1 MKKILL
7 TFGLCATVLAS
18 NAQNFSSPTWTQTQT
33 VYKQKTDAVNSAPVT
48 ITADGDVI
56 VSSSF
61 NAGTLSV
68 GSLVVRAVAKSSYIQ
83 KLNAAGTSQW
93 AVALLG
99 AAEVKSLTS
108 DTDGNIY
115 AVGVFADK
123 VTLTTKTG
131 TTAAILQGNSGTTKS
146 SLFVLKYS
154 KDGALLA
161 YKSATSAVKAS
172 VLASGTYFD
181 EPSDASYI
189 RSTKAVW
196 ANNKLYFTA
205 QYTGESTL
213 SDVKLEGDYLD
224 YAGIMTID
232 IPRMSVLSVDASNLS
247 GLKKEYTVKTNVTG
261 LEEQTGV
268 KSLNFAVNNG
278 TLYVASVA
286 TGAVVV
292 ETSNK
297 TENFNAGKDG
307 EDLKYGFIYSEVGST
322 TNNKLFDGGKLA
334 TLNSNNSINDLLVD
348 DSNVYVAGTYNTNNV
363 FGQSVT
369 FQGGS
374 DSFVAA
380 FAKGGTTNVQW
391 LVNSGVNEGDATKYA
406 EKVTGLVVADNKL
419 LLTGYTEETSTHT
432 VKDGFVYNVTT
443 SGTKTSVGSNVV
455 LGLASDSKQV
465 VTSGVNELNSVFNGY
480 ALSTTTGIN
489 QLTETNDVVRNGNVF
504 SFEKA
509 QDAVVVDLQ
518 GRVVLRASNTTTLSV
533 DNLVKG
539 VYVLK
544 VGTKA
549 VKFVK

>member
-1 MKKILL
+1 MKKVLL

-33 VYKQKTDAVNSAPVT
+33 VYKQKSDAVNSAPVT

-115 AVGVFADK
+115 AVGVFADQLK
-123 VTLTTKTG
+123 LTTKTG
-131 TTAAILQGNSGTTKS
+131 TVAATLQGNSGTTKS

-161 YKSATSAVKAS
+161 YKSATSS
-172 VLASGTYFD
+172 VDATVSASGKYFD
-181 EPSDASYI
+181 EPSDAAYV

-205 QYTGESTL
+205 QYTGVSNLDGVEL
-213 SDVKLEGDYLD
+213 KGDYLNYFD
-224 YAGIMTID
+224 IMYVD
-232 IPRMSVLSVDASNLS
+232 LPRMSVLSVDASNLS
-247 GLKKEYTVKTNVTG
+247 GLKKEYTVKTNVAG

-268 KSLNFAVNNG
+268 KSLNFGVNNG

-322 TNNKLFDGGKLA
+322 TTNKLFDGGKLA

-380 FAKGGTTNVQW
+380 FAKGTTNVQW

>member
-33 VYKQKTDAVNSAPVT
+33 VYKQKSDAVNSAPVT

-61 NAGTLSV
+61 NSGTLSV
-68 GSLVVRAVAKSSYIQ
+68 GGLVVRAVAKSSYIQ

-115 AVGVFADK
+115 AVGVFADQLK
-123 VTLTTKTG
+123 LTTKTG
-131 TTAAILQGNSGTTKS
+131 TTAATLQGNSGTTKS

-161 YKSATSAVKAS
+161 YKSATSS
-172 VLASGTYFD
+172 VDATVSASGKYFD
-181 EPSDASYI
+181 EPSDAAYV

-205 QYTGESTL
+205 QYTGVSNLDGVEL
-213 SDVKLEGDYLD
+213 KGDYLNYFD
-224 YAGIMTID
+224 FMYVD
-232 IPRMSVLSVDASNLS
+232 LPRMSVLSVDASNLS

-363 FGQSVT
+363 FGKSVT

-380 FAKGGTTNVQW
+380 FAKGTTNVQW

-455 LGLASDSKQV
+455 LGLASNSKQV

>member
-1 MKKILL
+1 MKKVLL

-33 VYKQKTDAVNSAPVT
+33 VYKQKSDAVNSAPVT

-61 NAGTLSV
+61 NSGTLSV

-131 TTAAILQGNSGTTKS
+131 TTAATLQGNSGTTKS

-161 YKSATSAVKAS
+161 YKSATSS
-172 VLASGTYFD
+172 VDATVSASGKYFD
-181 EPSDASYI
+181 EPSDAAYV

-205 QYTGESTL
+205 QYTGVSNLDGVEL
-213 SDVKLEGDYLD
+213 KGDYLNYFD
-224 YAGIMTID
+224 LMYVD
-232 IPRMSVLSVDASNLS
+232 LPRMSVLSVDASNLS
-247 GLKKEYTVKTNVTG
+247 GLKKEYTVKTNVAG

-292 ETSNK
+292 ETSDK

-322 TNNKLFDGGKLA
+322 TTNKLFDGGKLA

-380 FAKGGTTNVQW
+380 FAKGTTNVQW
-391 LVNSGVNEGDATKYA
+391 LVNSGVNESDATKYA

>member
-33 VYKQKTDAVNSAPVT
+33 VYKQKSDAVNSAPVT

-115 AVGVFADK
+115 AVGVFADQLK
-123 VTLTTKTG
+123 LTTKTG
-131 TTAAILQGNSGTTKS
+131 TVAATLQGNSGTTKS

-172 VLASGTYFD
+172 VSASGKYFD
-181 EPSDASYI
+181 EPSDAAYV

-205 QYTGESTL
+205 QYTGVSNLDGVEL
-213 SDVKLEGDYLD
+213 KGDYLNYFD
-224 YAGIMTID
+224 FMYVD
-232 IPRMSVLSVDASNLS
+232 LPRMSVLSVDASNLS

-292 ETSNK
+292 ETSDK

-380 FAKGGTTNVQW
+380 FAKGTTNVQW

>member
-1 MKKILL
+1 MKKTLL

-33 VYKQKTDAVNSAPVT
+33 VYKQKSDAVNSAPVT

-131 TTAAILQGNSGTTKS
+131 TTAATLQGNSGTTKS

-161 YKSATSAVKAS
+161 YKSATSS
-172 VLASGTYFD
+172 VDATVSASGKYFD
-181 EPSDASYI
+181 EPSDAAYV

-205 QYTGESTL
+205 QYTGVSNLDGVEL
-213 SDVKLEGDYLD
+213 KGDYLNYFD
-224 YAGIMTID
+224 LMYVD
-232 IPRMSVLSVDASNLS
+232 LPRMSVLSVDASNLS
-247 GLKKEYTVKTNVTG
+247 GLKKEYTVKTNVAG

-292 ETSNK
+292 QTSNK

-363 FGQSVT
+363 FGKSVT

-380 FAKGGTTNVQW
+380 FAKGTTNVQW

-455 LGLASDSKQV
+455 LGLASNSKQV

>member
-33 VYKQKTDAVNSAPVT
+33 VYKQKSDAVNSAPVT

-108 DTDGNIY
+108 DTDGNVY
-115 AVGVFADK
+115 AVGVFADQLK
-123 VTLTTKTG
+123 LTTKTG
-131 TTAAILQGNSGTTKS
+131 TVAATLQGNSGTTKS

-154 KDGALLA
+154 KDGVLLA

-247 GLKKEYTVKTNVTG
+247 GLKKEYTVKTNVAG

-278 TLYVASVA
+278 ILYVASVA

-322 TNNKLFDGGKLA
+322 TTNKLFDGGKLA

-380 FAKGGTTNVQW
+380 FAKGTTNVQW
-391 LVNSGVNEGDATKYA
+391 VVNSGVNEGDATKYA
-406 EKVTGLVVADNKL
+406 EKVTGLVVANNKL

-443 SGTKTSVGSNVV
+443 SGIKTSVGSNVV

-518 GRVVLRASNTTTLSV
+518 GRVVLRASNTTNLSV

>member
-33 VYKQKTDAVNSAPVT
+33 VYKQKSDAVNSAPVT

-68 GSLVVRAVAKSSYIQ
+68 GGLVVRAVAKSSYIQ

-115 AVGVFADK
+115 AVGVFADQLK
-123 VTLTTKTG
+123 LTTKTG
-131 TTAAILQGNSGTTKS
+131 TTAATLQGNSGTTKS

-161 YKSATSAVKAS
+161 YKSATSS
-172 VLASGTYFD
+172 VDATVSASGKYFD
-181 EPSDASYI
+181 EPSDAAYI

-205 QYTGESTL
+205 QYTGVSNLDGVEL
-213 SDVKLEGDYLD
+213 KGDYLNYFD
-224 YAGIMTID
+224 LMYVD
-232 IPRMSVLSVDASNLS
+232 LPRMSVLSVDASNLS
-247 GLKKEYTVKTNVTG
+247 GLKKEYTVKTNVAG

-292 ETSNK
+292 ETSDK

-380 FAKGGTTNVQW
+380 FAKGTTNVQW

>member
-33 VYKQKTDAVNSAPVT
+33 VYKQKSDAVNSAPVT

-61 NAGTLSV
+61 NSGTLSV

-115 AVGVFADK
+115 AVGVFADQLK
-123 VTLTTKTG
+123 LTTKTG
-131 TTAAILQGNSGTTKS
+131 TVAATLQGNSGTTKS

-161 YKSATSAVKAS
+161 YKSATSS
-172 VLASGTYFD
+172 VDATVSASGKYFD
-181 EPSDASYI
+181 EPSDAAYV

-205 QYTGESTL
+205 QYTGVSNLDGVEL
-213 SDVKLEGDYLD
+213 KGDYLNYFD
-224 YAGIMTID
+224 IMYVEL
-232 IPRMSVLSVDASNLS
+232 PRMSVLSVDASNLS
-247 GLKKEYTVKTNVTG
+247 GLKKEYTVKTNVAG

-292 ETSNK
+292 ETSDK

-380 FAKGGTTNVQW
+380 FAKGTTNVQW
-391 LVNSGVNEGDATKYA
+391 VVNSGVNEGDATKYA
-406 EKVTGLVVADNKL
+406 EKVTGLVVANNKL

-480 ALSTTTGIN
+480 ALSNTTGIN

-518 GRVVLRASNTTTLSV
+518 GRVVLRASNTTNLSV

>member
-1 MKKILL
+1 MKKVLL

-108 DTDGNIY
+108 DTDGNVY
-115 AVGVFADK
+115 AVGVFADQLK
-123 VTLTTKTG
+123 LTTKTG
-131 TTAAILQGNSGTTKS
+131 TVAATLQGNSGTTKS

-161 YKSATSAVKAS
+161 YKSATSS
-172 VLASGTYFD
+172 VDATVSASGKYFD
-181 EPSDASYI
+181 EPSDAAYV

-205 QYTGESTL
+205 QYTGVSNLDGVEL
-213 SDVKLEGDYLD
+213 KGDYLNYFD
-224 YAGIMTID
+224 LMYVD
-232 IPRMSVLSVDASNLS
+232 LPRMSVLSVDASNLS
-247 GLKKEYTVKTNVTG
+247 GLKKEYTVKTNVAG

-380 FAKGGTTNVQW
+380 FAKGTTNVQW

-518 GRVVLRASNTTTLSV
+518 GRVVLRASNTTNLSV

>member
-1 MKKILL
+1 MKKVLL

-33 VYKQKTDAVNSAPVT
+33 VYKQKSDAVNSAPVT

-115 AVGVFADK
+115 AVGVFADQLK
-123 VTLTTKTG
+123 LTTKTG
-131 TTAAILQGNSGTTKS
+131 TVAATLQGNSGTTKS
-146 SLFVLKYS
+146 SLFILKYS

-161 YKSATSAVKAS
+161 YKSATSS
-172 VLASGTYFD
+172 VDATVSASGKYFD
-181 EPSDASYI
+181 EPSDAAYV

-205 QYTGESTL
+205 QYTGVSNLDGVEL
-213 SDVKLEGDYLD
+213 KGDYLD
-224 YAGIMTID
+224 YEGFMYVD

-247 GLKKEYTVKTNVTG
+247 GLKKEYTVQTNVTG
-261 LEEQTGV
+261 LGEQTGV
-268 KSLNFAVNNG
+268 SSLNFAVNNG

-292 ETSNK
+292 ETSDK

-363 FGQSVT
+363 FGQAVA

-380 FAKGGTTNVQW
+380 FAKGTTNVQW

-419 LLTGYTEETSTHT
+419 LLTGYTEETTEHT
-432 VKDGFVYNVTT
+432 IKTGFVYNVTT

-518 GRVVLRASNTTTLSV
+518 GRVVLRASNTTNLSV

>member
-1 MKKILL
+1 MKKVLL

-33 VYKQKTDAVNSAPVT
+33 VYKQKSDAVNSAPVT
-48 ITADGDVI
+48 ITANGDVI

-68 GSLVVRAVAKSSYIQ
+68 GGLVVRAVAKSSYIQ

-115 AVGVFADK
+115 AVGVFADQLK
-123 VTLTTKTG
+123 LTTKTG
-131 TTAAILQGNSGTTKS
+131 AVAATLQGNSGTTKS

-161 YKSATSAVKAS
+161 YKSATSS
-172 VLASGTYFD
+172 VDATVSASGKYFD
-181 EPSDASYI
+181 EPSDAAYI

-196 ANNKLYFTA
+196 ANDKLYFTA
-205 QYTGESTL
+205 QYTGVSNLDGVEL
-213 SDVKLEGDYLD
+213 KGDYLNYFD
-224 YAGIMTID
+224 FMYVD
-232 IPRMSVLSVDASNLS
+232 LPRMSVLSVDASNLS

-292 ETSNK
+292 ETSDK

-380 FAKGGTTNVQW
+380 FAKGTTNVQW

-480 ALSTTTGIN
+480 ALSATTGIN

>member
-1 MKKILL
+1 MKKVLL

-33 VYKQKTDAVNSAPVT
+33 VYKQKNDAVNSAPVT

-68 GSLVVRAVAKSSYIQ
+68 GGLVVRAVAKSSYIQ

-115 AVGVFADK
+115 AVGVFADQLK
-123 VTLTTKTG
+123 LTTKTG
-131 TTAAILQGNSGTTKS
+131 TVAATLQGNSGTTKS
-146 SLFVLKYS
+146 SLFILKYS

-161 YKSATSAVKAS
+161 YKSATSS
-172 VLASGTYFD
+172 VDATVSASGKYFY
-181 EPSDASYI
+181 EASEAAYV

-205 QYTGESTL
+205 QYTGVSNLDGVEL
-213 SDVKLEGDYLD
+213 KGDYLD
-224 YAGIMTID
+224 YEGFMYVD

-247 GLKKEYTVKTNVTG
+247 GLKKEYTVQTNVTG
-261 LEEQTGV
+261 LGEQTGV
-268 KSLNFAVNNG
+268 SSLNFAVNNG

-292 ETSNK
+292 ETSDK

-380 FAKGGTTNVQW
+380 FAKGTTNVQW
-391 LVNSGVNEGDATKYA
+391 VVNSGVNEGDATKYA

-419 LLTGYTEETSTHT
+419 LLTGYTEETTEHT
-432 VKDGFVYNVTT
+432 IKTGFVYNVTT
-443 SGTKTSVGSNVV
+443 NGTKTSVGSNVV

-518 GRVVLRASNTTTLSV
+518 GRVVLRASNTKTLSV

>member
-1 MKKILL
+1 MKKVLL

-48 ITADGDVI
+48 ITADGDVV

-68 GSLVVRAVAKSSYIQ
+68 GGLVVRAVAKSSYIQ

-108 DTDGNIY
+108 DTDGNVY

-131 TTAAILQGNSGTTKS
+131 TTAATLQGNSGTTKS

-161 YKSATSAVKAS
+161 YKSATSS
-172 VLASGTYFD
+172 VDATVSASGKYFD
-181 EPSDASYI
+181 EPSDAAYV

-205 QYTGESTL
+205 QYTGVSNLDGVEL
-213 SDVKLEGDYLD
+213 KGDYLNYFD
-224 YAGIMTID
+224 FMYVD
-232 IPRMSVLSVDASNLS
+232 LPRMSVLSVDASNLS

-292 ETSNK
+292 ETSDK

-363 FGQSVT
+363 FGQAVA

-380 FAKGGTTNVQW
+380 FAKGTTNVQW
-391 LVNSGVNEGDATKYA
+391 LVNSSVNEGDATKYA

>member
-1 MKKILL
+1 MKKVLL

-33 VYKQKTDAVNSAPVT
+33 VYKQKSDAVNSAPVT

-68 GSLVVRAVAKSSYIQ
+68 GGLVVRAVAKSSYIQ

-115 AVGVFADK
+115 AVGVFADQLK
-123 VTLTTKTG
+123 LTTKTG
-131 TTAAILQGNSGTTKS
+131 TVAATLQGNSGTTKS
-146 SLFVLKYS
+146 SLFILKYS

-161 YKSATSAVKAS
+161 YKSATSS
-172 VLASGTYFD
+172 VDATVSASGKYFY
-181 EPSDASYI
+181 EASEAAYV

-247 GLKKEYTVKTNVTG
+247 GLKKEYTVQTNVTG
-261 LEEQTGV
+261 LGEQTGV
-268 KSLNFAVNNG
+268 SSLNFAVNNG

-292 ETSNK
+292 ETSDK

-322 TNNKLFDGGKLA
+322 TTNKLFNGGKLA

-380 FAKGGTTNVQW
+380 FAKGTTNVQW
-391 LVNSGVNEGDATKYA
+391 VVNSGVNEGDATKYA

-419 LLTGYTEETSTHT
+419 LLTGYTEETTEHT
-432 VKDGFVYNVTT
+432 IKTGFVYNVTT

-518 GRVVLRASNTTTLSV
+518 GRVVLRASNTTNLSV

>member
-1 MKKILL
+1 MKKVLL

-33 VYKQKTDAVNSAPVT
+33 VYKQKSDAVNSAPVT

-115 AVGVFADK
+115 AVGVFADQLK
-123 VTLTTKTG
+123 LTTKTG
-131 TTAAILQGNSGTTKS
+131 TVAATLQGNSGTTKS

-161 YKSATSAVKAS
+161 YKSATSS
-172 VLASGTYFD
+172 VDATVSASGKYFD
-181 EPSDASYI
+181 EPSDAAYV

-205 QYTGESTL
+205 QYTGVSNLDGVEL
-213 SDVKLEGDYLD
+213 KGDYLNYFD
-224 YAGIMTID
+224 IMYVD
-232 IPRMSVLSVDASNLS
+232 LPRMSVLSVDASNLS
-247 GLKKEYTVKTNVTG
+247 GLKKEYTVKTNVAG

-292 ETSNK
+292 ETSDK

-363 FGQSVT
+363 FGQSVA

-380 FAKGGTTNVQW
+380 FAKGTTNVQW

-480 ALSTTTGIN
+480 ALSNTTGIN

>member
-1 MKKILL
+1 MKKVLL

-33 VYKQKTDAVNSAPVT
+33 VYKQKNDAVNSAPVT

-68 GSLVVRAVAKSSYIQ
+68 GGLVVRAVAKSSYIQ

-115 AVGVFADK
+115 AVGVFADQLK
-123 VTLTTKTG
+123 LTTKTG
-131 TTAAILQGNSGTTKS
+131 TVAATLQGNSGTTKS
-146 SLFVLKYS
+146 SLFILKYS

-161 YKSATSAVKAS
+161 YKSATSS
-172 VLASGTYFD
+172 VDATVSASGKYFY
-181 EPSDASYI
+181 EASEAAYV

-205 QYTGESTL
+205 QYTGVSNLDGVEL
-213 SDVKLEGDYLD
+213 KGDYLNYFD
-224 YAGIMTID
+224 IMYVD
-232 IPRMSVLSVDASNLS
+232 LPRMSVLSVDASNLS
-247 GLKKEYTVKTNVTG
+247 GLKKEYTVKTNVAG

-292 ETSNK
+292 ETSDK

-307 EDLKYGFIYSEVGST
+307 EDLKYGFIYSEVGGA
-322 TNNKLFDGGKLA
+322 TNNKLFNGGKLA

-363 FGQSVT
+363 FGKAVT

-380 FAKGGTTNVQW
+380 FAKGTTNVQW
-391 LVNSGVNEGDATKYA
+391 VVNSGVNEGDATKYA
-406 EKVTGLVVADNKL
+406 EKVTGLVVANNKL
-419 LLTGYTEETSTHT
+419 LLTGYTEETTEHT
-432 VKDGFVYNVTT
+432 IKTGFVYNVTT
-443 SGTKTSVGSNVV
+443 NGTKTSVGSNVV

-480 ALSTTTGIN
+480 ALSTATGIN

-518 GRVVLRASNTTTLSV
+518 GRVVLRVSNTTTLSV

>member
-33 VYKQKTDAVNSAPVT
+33 VYKQKSDAVNSAPVT

-115 AVGVFADK
+115 AVGVFADQLK
-123 VTLTTKTG
+123 LTTKTG
-131 TTAAILQGNSGTTKS
+131 GVAATLQGNSGTTKS

-189 RSTKAVW
+189 RSTKVVW
-196 ANNKLYFTA
+196 SNNKLYFTA

-292 ETSNK
+292 ETSDK

-307 EDLKYGFIYSEVGST
+307 DSFNYGFIYSEVGST
-322 TNNKLFDGGKLA
+322 TNNKLFNGGKLA

-363 FGQSVT
+363 FGQSVA

-380 FAKGGTTNVQW
+380 FAKGTTNVQW

>member
-1 MKKILL
+1 MKKVLL

-33 VYKQKTDAVNSAPVT
+33 VYKQKSDAVNSAPVT
-48 ITADGDVI
+48 ITANGDVI

-68 GSLVVRAVAKSSYIQ
+68 GGLVVRAVAKSSYIQ

-115 AVGVFADK
+115 AVGVFADQLK
-123 VTLTTKTG
+123 LTTKTG
-131 TTAAILQGNSGTTKS
+131 TTAATLQGNSGTTKS

-154 KDGALLA
+154 KDGVLLA
-161 YKSATSAVKAS
+161 YKSATSAVDATVSAS
-172 VLASGTYFD
+172 EKYFD
-181 EPSDASYI
+181 EPSDAAYI

-205 QYTGESTL
+205 QYTGVSNLDGVEL
-213 SDVKLEGDYLD
+213 KGDYLNYFD
-224 YAGIMTID
+224 LMYVD
-232 IPRMSVLSVDASNLS
+232 LPRMSVLSVDASNLS
-247 GLKKEYTVKTNVTG
+247 GLKKEYTVKTNVAG

-292 ETSNK
+292 ETSDK

-322 TNNKLFDGGKLA
+322 TNNKLFNGGKLA

-380 FAKGGTTNVQW
+380 FAKGTTNVQW

-443 SGTKTSVGSNVV
+443 NGTKTSVGSNVV

-480 ALSTTTGIN
+480 ALSATTGIN

>member
-1 MKKILL
+1 MKKVLL

-68 GSLVVRAVAKSSYIQ
+68 GGLVVRAVAKSSYIQ
-83 KLNAAGTSQW
+83 KLNAVGTSQW

-115 AVGVFADK
+115 AVGVFADQLK
-123 VTLTTKTG
+123 LTTKTG
-131 TTAAILQGNSGTTKS
+131 TVAATLQGNSGTTKS

-161 YKSATSAVKAS
+161 YKSATSS
-172 VLASGTYFD
+172 VDATVSASGKYFD
-181 EPSDASYI
+181 EPSDAAYV

-205 QYTGESTL
+205 QYTGVSNLDGVEL
-213 SDVKLEGDYLD
+213 KGDYLNYFD
-224 YAGIMTID
+224 IMYVD
-232 IPRMSVLSVDASNLS
+232 LPRMSVLSVDASNLS

-363 FGQSVT
+363 FGQAVT

-380 FAKGGTTNVQW
+380 FAKGTTNVQW

>member
-1 MKKILL
+1 MKKVLL

-33 VYKQKTDAVNSAPVT
+33 VYKQKSDAVNSAPVT

-61 NAGTLSV
+61 NSGTLSV
-68 GSLVVRAVAKSSYIQ
+68 GGLVVRAVAKSSYIQ

-108 DTDGNIY
+108 DTDGNVY

-131 TTAAILQGNSGTTKS
+131 TTAATLQGNSGTTKS

-161 YKSATSAVKAS
+161 YKSATSS
-172 VLASGTYFD
+172 VDATVSASGKYFD
-181 EPSDASYI
+181 EPSDAAYV

-205 QYTGESTL
+205 QYTGVSNLDGVEL
-213 SDVKLEGDYLD
+213 KGDYLNYFD
-224 YAGIMTID
+224 FMYVD
-232 IPRMSVLSVDASNLS
+232 LPRMSVLSVDASNLS

-380 FAKGGTTNVQW
+380 FAKGTTNVQW
-391 LVNSGVNEGDATKYA
+391 VVNSGVNEGDATKYA

-443 SGTKTSVGSNVV
+443 SGTKTSAGSNVV

-518 GRVVLRASNTTTLSV
+518 GRVVLRASNTTNLSV

>member
-1 MKKILL
+1 MKKVLL

-33 VYKQKTDAVNSAPVT
+33 VYKQKSDAVNSAPVT

-68 GSLVVRAVAKSSYIQ
+68 GGLVVRAVAKSSYIQ

-115 AVGVFADK
+115 AVGVFADQLK
-123 VTLTTKTG
+123 LTTKTG
-131 TTAAILQGNSGTTKS
+131 TVAATLQGNSGTTKS
-146 SLFVLKYS
+146 SLFILKYS

-161 YKSATSAVKAS
+161 YKSATSS
-172 VLASGTYFD
+172 VDATVSASGKYFY
-181 EPSDASYI
+181 EASEAAYV

-205 QYTGESTL
+205 QYTGVSNLDGVEL
-213 SDVKLEGDYLD
+213 KGDYLD
-224 YAGIMTID
+224 YEGFMYVD

-247 GLKKEYTVKTNVTG
+247 GLKKEYTVQTNVTG
-261 LEEQTGV
+261 LGEQTGV
-268 KSLNFAVNNG
+268 SSLNFAVNNG

-286 TGAVVV
+286 TGALVV
-292 ETSNK
+292 ETSDK

-380 FAKGGTTNVQW
+380 FAKGTTNVQW
-391 LVNSGVNEGDATKYA
+391 VVNSGVNEGDATKYA

-419 LLTGYTEETSTHT
+419 LLTGYTEETTEHT
-432 VKDGFVYNVTT
+432 IKTGFVYNVTT

-518 GRVVLRASNTTTLSV
+518 GRVVLRASNTTNLSV

>member
-1 MKKILL
+1 MKKVLL

-33 VYKQKTDAVNSAPVT
+33 VYKQKSDAVNSAPVT

-131 TTAAILQGNSGTTKS
+131 TTAATLQGNSGTTKS

-161 YKSATSAVKAS
+161 YKSATSS
-172 VLASGTYFD
+172 VDATVSASGKYFD
-181 EPSDASYI
+181 EPSDAAYV

-205 QYTGESTL
+205 QYTGVSNLDGVEL
-213 SDVKLEGDYLD
+213 KGDYLNYFD
-224 YAGIMTID
+224 LMYVD
-232 IPRMSVLSVDASNLS
+232 LPRMSVLSVDASNLS

-380 FAKGGTTNVQW
+380 FAKGTTNVQW

>member
-33 VYKQKTDAVNSAPVT
+33 VYKQKSDAVNSAPVT

-115 AVGVFADK
+115 AVGVFADQLK
-123 VTLTTKTG
+123 LTTKTG
-131 TTAAILQGNSGTTKS
+131 TVAATLQGNSGTTKS
-146 SLFVLKYS
+146 SLFILKYS

-161 YKSATSAVKAS
+161 YKSATSS
-172 VLASGTYFD
+172 VDATVSASGKYFY
-181 EPSDASYI
+181 EASEAAYV

-205 QYTGESTL
+205 QYTGVSNLDGVEL
-213 SDVKLEGDYLD
+213 KGDYLD
-224 YAGIMTID
+224 YEGFMYVD

-247 GLKKEYTVKTNVTG
+247 GLKKEYTVQTNVTG
-261 LEEQTGV
+261 LGEQTGV
-268 KSLNFAVNNG
+268 SSLNFAVNNG

-292 ETSNK
+292 ETSDK

-380 FAKGGTTNVQW
+380 FAKGTTNVQW
-391 LVNSGVNEGDATKYA
+391 VVNSGVNEGDATKYA

-419 LLTGYTEETSTHT
+419 LLTGYTEETTEHT
-432 VKDGFVYNVTT
+432 IKTGFVYNVTT
-443 SGTKTSVGSNVV
+443 NGTKTSVGSNVV

-518 GRVVLRASNTTTLSV
+518 GRVVLRVSNTTTLSV

>member
-1 MKKILL
+1 MKKVLL

-33 VYKQKTDAVNSAPVT
+33 VYKQKSDAVNSAPVT
-48 ITADGDVI
+48 ITANGDVI

-115 AVGVFADK
+115 AVGVFADQLK
-123 VTLTTKTG
+123 LTTKTG
-131 TTAAILQGNSGTTKS
+131 AVAATLQGNSGTTKS

-161 YKSATSAVKAS
+161 YKSATSAVDATVSAS
-172 VLASGTYFD
+172 EKYFD
-181 EPSDASYI
+181 EPSDAAYI

-232 IPRMSVLSVDASNLS
+232 LPRMSVLSVDASNLS
-247 GLKKEYTVKTNVTG
+247 GLKKEYTVKTNVAG

-268 KSLNFAVNNG
+268 KSLNFAVKNG

-292 ETSNK
+292 ETSDK

-322 TNNKLFDGGKLA
+322 TTNKLFDGGKLA

-380 FAKGGTTNVQW
+380 FAKGTTNVQW
-391 LVNSGVNEGDATKYA
+391 LVNSSVNEGDATKYA

-480 ALSTTTGIN
+480 ALSATTGIN

>member
-115 AVGVFADK
+115 AVGIFADK

-131 TTAAILQGNSGTTKS
+131 TTAATLQGNSGTTKS

-161 YKSATSAVKAS
+161 YKSATSS
-172 VLASGTYFD
+172 VDATVSASGKYFD
-181 EPSDASYI
+181 EPSDAAYV
-189 RSTKAVW
+189 RSTEAVW

-205 QYTGESTL
+205 QYTGVSNLDGVEL
-213 SDVKLEGDYLD
+213 KGDYLNYFNFMYVD
-224 YAGIMTID
+224 L
-232 IPRMSVLSVDASNLS
+232 PRMSVLSVDASNLS

-292 ETSNK
+292 ETSDK
-297 TENFNAGKDG
+297 TENFNVGKDG

-363 FGQSVT
+363 FGQAVA

-380 FAKGGTTNVQW
+380 FAKGTTNVQW

>member
-1 MKKILL
+1 MKKVLL

-18 NAQNFSSPTWTQTQT
+18 NAQKFSSPTWTQTQT
-33 VYKQKTDAVNSAPVT
+33 VYKQKSDAVNSAPVT

-61 NAGTLSV
+61 NTGTLSV
-68 GSLVVRAVAKSSYIQ
+68 GGLVVRAVAKSSYIQ

-115 AVGVFADK
+115 AVGSFTDK
-123 VTLTTKTG
+123 VALTTKTG
-131 TTAAILQGNSGTTKS
+131 TTAATIQGSTGTAKS
-146 SLFVLKYS
+146 ALFILKYS
-154 KDGALLA
+154 KDGVLLA
-161 YKSATSAVKAS
+161 HKEVVSAVDAAVGAS
-172 VLASGTYFD
+172 EKYFY
-181 EPSDASYI
+181 DASEAAYV

-292 ETSNK
+292 ETSDK

-380 FAKGGTTNVQW
+380 FAKGTTNVQW

>member
-33 VYKQKTDAVNSAPVT
+33 VYKQKIDAVNSAPVT

-83 KLNAAGTSQW
+83 KLNATGTSQW
-93 AVALLG
+93 TVALLG

-131 TTAAILQGNSGTTKS
+131 TTAATLQGNSGTTKS

-161 YKSATSAVKAS
+161 YKSATSS
-172 VLASGTYFD
+172 VDATVSTSGKYFD
-181 EPSDASYI
+181 EPSDAAYV

-205 QYTGESTL
+205 QYTGVSNLDGVEL
-213 SDVKLEGDYLD
+213 KGDYLNYFD
-224 YAGIMTID
+224 LMYVD
-232 IPRMSVLSVDASNLS
+232 LPRMSVLSVDASNLS
-247 GLKKEYTVKTNVTG
+247 GLKKEYTVKTNVAG

-292 ETSNK
+292 ETSDK

-380 FAKGGTTNVQW
+380 FAKGTTNVQW

>member
-68 GSLVVRAVAKSSYIQ
+68 GGLVVRAVAKSSYIQ

-115 AVGVFADK
+115 AVGVFADQLK
-123 VTLTTKTG
+123 LTTKTG
-131 TTAAILQGNSGTTKS
+131 TVAATLQGNSGTTKS
-146 SLFVLKYS
+146 SLFILKYS

-161 YKSATSAVKAS
+161 YKSATSS
-172 VLASGTYFD
+172 VDATVSASGKYFY
-181 EPSDASYI
+181 EASEAAYV

-205 QYTGESTL
+205 QYTGVSNLDGVEL
-213 SDVKLEGDYLD
+213 KGDYLD
-224 YAGIMTID
+224 YEGFMYVD

-247 GLKKEYTVKTNVTG
+247 GLKKEYTVQTNVTG
-261 LEEQTGV
+261 LGEQTGV
-268 KSLNFAVNNG
+268 SSLNFAVNNG

-292 ETSNK
+292 ETSDK

-322 TNNKLFDGGKLA
+322 TTNKLFNGGKLA

-380 FAKGGTTNVQW
+380 FAKGTTNVQW
-391 LVNSGVNEGDATKYA
+391 VVNSGVNEGDATKYA

-419 LLTGYTEETSTHT
+419 LLTGYTEETTEHT
-432 VKDGFVYNVTT
+432 IKTGFVYNVTT

-518 GRVVLRASNTTTLSV
+518 GRVVLRASNTTNLSV

>member
-1 MKKILL
+1 MKKVLL

-33 VYKQKTDAVNSAPVT
+33 VYKQKSDAVNSAPVT

-61 NAGTLSV
+61 NSGTLSV

-115 AVGVFADK
+115 AVGVFADQLK
-123 VTLTTKTG
+123 LTTKTG
-131 TTAAILQGNSGTTKS
+131 TVAATLQGNSGTTKS
-146 SLFVLKYS
+146 SLFILKYS

-161 YKSATSAVKAS
+161 YKSATSS
-172 VLASGTYFD
+172 VDATVSASGKYFY
-181 EPSDASYI
+181 EASEAAYV

-205 QYTGESTL
+205 QYTGVSNLDGVEL
-213 SDVKLEGDYLD
+213 KGDYLD
-224 YAGIMTID
+224 YEGFMYVD

-247 GLKKEYTVKTNVTG
+247 GLKKEYTVQTNVTG
-261 LEEQTGV
+261 LGEQTGV
-268 KSLNFAVNNG
+268 SSLNFAVNNG

-292 ETSNK
+292 ETSDK

-380 FAKGGTTNVQW
+380 FAKGTTNVQW
-391 LVNSGVNEGDATKYA
+391 VVNSGVNEGDATKYA

-419 LLTGYTEETSTHT
+419 LLTGYTEETTEHT
-432 VKDGFVYNVTT
+432 IKTGFVYNVTT
-443 SGTKTSVGSNVV
+443 NGTKTSVGSNVV

>member
-108 DTDGNIY
+108 DTDGNVY
-115 AVGVFADK
+115 AVGVFADQLK
-123 VTLTTKTG
+123 LTTKTG
-131 TTAAILQGNSGTTKS
+131 TVAATLQGNSGTTKS

-161 YKSATSAVKAS
+161 YKSATSS
-172 VLASGTYFD
+172 VDATVSASGKYFD
-181 EPSDASYI
+181 EPSDAAYV

-205 QYTGESTL
+205 QYTGVSNLDGMEL
-213 SDVKLEGDYLD
+213 KGDYLNYFD
-224 YAGIMTID
+224 IMYVD
-232 IPRMSVLSVDASNLS
+232 LPRMSVLSVDASNLS

-363 FGQSVT
+363 FGQAVA

-380 FAKGGTTNVQW
+380 FAKGTTNVQW

>member
-33 VYKQKTDAVNSAPVT
+33 VYKQKSDAVNSAPVT

-68 GSLVVRAVAKSSYIQ
+68 GGLVVRAVAKSSYIQ
-83 KLNAAGTSQW
+83 KLNAAGASQW

-115 AVGVFADK
+115 AVGVFADQLK
-123 VTLTTKTG
+123 LTNKTG
-131 TTAAILQGNSGTTKS
+131 GVAATLQGNSGTTKS

-161 YKSATSAVKAS
+161 YKSATSS
-172 VLASGTYFD
+172 VDATVSASGKYFD
-181 EPSDASYI
+181 EPSDAAYV

-205 QYTGESTL
+205 QYTGVSNLDGVEL
-213 SDVKLEGDYLD
+213 KGDYLNYFD
-224 YAGIMTID
+224 IMYVD
-232 IPRMSVLSVDASNLS
+232 LPRMSVLSVDASNLS
-247 GLKKEYTVKTNVTG
+247 GLKKEYTVKINVAG

-322 TNNKLFDGGKLA
+322 TTNKLFDGGKLA

-380 FAKGGTTNVQW
+380 FAKGTTNVQW

-539 VYVLK
+539 VYILK

>member
-1 MKKILL
+1 MKKVLL

-33 VYKQKTDAVNSAPVT
+33 VYKQKNDAVNSAPVT

-68 GSLVVRAVAKSSYIQ
+68 GGLVVRAVAKSSYIQ

-99 AAEVKSLTS
+99 DAEVKSLTS

-115 AVGVFADK
+115 AVGVFADQLK
-123 VTLTTKTG
+123 LTTKTG
-131 TTAAILQGNSGTTKS
+131 TVAATLQGNSGTTKS
-146 SLFVLKYS
+146 SLFILKYS

-161 YKSATSAVKAS
+161 YKSATSS
-172 VLASGTYFD
+172 VDATVSASGKYFY
-181 EPSDASYI
+181 EASEAAYV

-205 QYTGESTL
+205 QYTGVSNLDGVEL
-213 SDVKLEGDYLD
+213 KGDYLD
-224 YAGIMTID
+224 YEGFMYVD

-247 GLKKEYTVKTNVTG
+247 GLKKEYTVQTNVTG
-261 LEEQTGV
+261 LGEQTGV
-268 KSLNFAVNNG
+268 SSLNFAVNNG

-292 ETSNK
+292 ETSDK

-380 FAKGGTTNVQW
+380 FAKGTTNVQW
-391 LVNSGVNEGDATKYA
+391 VVNSGVNEGDATKYA

-419 LLTGYTEETSTHT
+419 LLTGYTEETTEHT
-432 VKDGFVYNVTT
+432 IKTGFVYNVTT
-443 SGTKTSVGSNVV
+443 NGTKTSVGSNVV

>member
-1 MKKILL
+1 MKKVLL

-115 AVGVFADK
+115 AVGVFADQLK
-123 VTLTTKTG
+123 LTTKTG
-131 TTAAILQGNSGTTKS
+131 TTAATLQGNSGTTKS

-161 YKSATSAVKAS
+161 YKSATSS
-172 VLASGTYFD
+172 VDATVSASGKYFD
-181 EPSDASYI
+181 EPSDAAYV

-205 QYTGESTL
+205 QYTGVSNLDGVEL
-213 SDVKLEGDYLD
+213 KGDYLNYFD
-224 YAGIMTID
+224 LMYVD
-232 IPRMSVLSVDASNLS
+232 LPRMSVLSVDASNLS
-247 GLKKEYTVKTNVTG
+247 GLKKEYTVKTNVAG

-380 FAKGGTTNVQW
+380 FAKGTTNVQW

-518 GRVVLRASNTTTLSV
+518 GRVVLRVSNTTNLSV

>member
-1 MKKILL
+1 MKKVLL

-33 VYKQKTDAVNSAPVT
+33 VYKQKNDAVNSAPVT

-115 AVGVFADK
+115 AVGVFADQLK
-123 VTLTTKTG
+123 LTTKTG
-131 TTAAILQGNSGTTKS
+131 TVAATLQGNSGTTKS
-146 SLFVLKYS
+146 SLFILKYS

-161 YKSATSAVKAS
+161 YKSATSS
-172 VLASGTYFD
+172 VDATVSASGKYFY
-181 EPSDASYI
+181 EASEAAYV

-205 QYTGESTL
+205 QYTGVSNLDGVEL
-213 SDVKLEGDYLD
+213 KGDYLD
-224 YAGIMTID
+224 YEGFMYVD

-247 GLKKEYTVKTNVTG
+247 GLKKEYTVQTNVTG
-261 LEEQTGV
+261 LGEQTGV
-268 KSLNFAVNNG
+268 SSLNFAVNNG

-292 ETSNK
+292 ETSDK

-380 FAKGGTTNVQW
+380 FAKGTTNVQW
-391 LVNSGVNEGDATKYA
+391 VVNSGVNEGDATKYA

-419 LLTGYTEETSTHT
+419 LLTGYTEETTEHT
-432 VKDGFVYNVTT
+432 IKTGFVYNVTT
-443 SGTKTSVGSNVV
+443 NGTKTSVGSNVV

>member
-1 MKKILL
+1 MKKVLL

-33 VYKQKTDAVNSAPVT
+33 VYKQKNDAVNSAPVT

-68 GSLVVRAVAKSSYIQ
+68 GGLVVRAVAKSSYIQ

-115 AVGVFADK
+115 AVGVFADQLK
-123 VTLTTKTG
+123 LTTKTG
-131 TTAAILQGNSGTTKS
+131 TVAATLQGNSGTTKS
-146 SLFVLKYS
+146 SLFILKYS

-161 YKSATSAVKAS
+161 YKSATSS
-172 VLASGTYFD
+172 VDATVSASGKYFY
-181 EPSDASYI
+181 EASEAAYV

-205 QYTGESTL
+205 QYTGVSNLDGVEL
-213 SDVKLEGDYLD
+213 KGDYLD
-224 YAGIMTID
+224 YEGFMYVD
-232 IPRMSVLSVDASNLS
+232 LPRMSVLSVDASNLS

-292 ETSNK
+292 ETSDK

-380 FAKGGTTNVQW
+380 FAKGTTNVQW

>member
-1 MKKILL
+1 MKKVLL

-115 AVGVFADK
+115 AVGVFADQLK
-123 VTLTTKTG
+123 LTTKTG
-131 TTAAILQGNSGTTKS
+131 AVAATLQGNSGTTKS

-161 YKSATSAVKAS
+161 YKSATSAVDATVS
-172 VLASGTYFD
+172 ASGKYFD
-181 EPSDASYI
+181 EPSDAAYI

-205 QYTGESTL
+205 QYTGVSNLDGVEL
-213 SDVKLEGDYLD
+213 KGDYLNYFD
-224 YAGIMTID
+224 FMYVD
-232 IPRMSVLSVDASNLS
+232 LPRMSVLSVDASNLS
-247 GLKKEYTVKTNVTG
+247 GLKKEYTVKTNVAG

-268 KSLNFAVNNG
+268 KSLNFVVNNG

-380 FAKGGTTNVQW
+380 FAKGTTNVQW

>member
-1 MKKILL
+1 MKKVLL

-48 ITADGDVI
+48 ITANGDVI

-115 AVGVFADK
+115 AVGVFADQLK
-123 VTLTTKTG
+123 LTTKTG
-131 TTAAILQGNSGTTKS
+131 AVAATLQGNSGTTKS

-154 KDGALLA
+154 KDGVLLA
-161 YKSATSAVKAS
+161 YKSATSAVDATVSAS
-172 VLASGTYFD
+172 EKYFD
-181 EPSDASYI
+181 EPSDAAYI

-205 QYTGESTL
+205 QYTGVSNLDGVEL
-213 SDVKLEGDYLD
+213 KGDYLNYFD
-224 YAGIMTID
+224 LMYVD
-232 IPRMSVLSVDASNLS
+232 LPRMSVLSVDASNLS

-292 ETSNK
+292 ETSDK

-380 FAKGGTTNVQW
+380 FAKGTTNVQW

-480 ALSTTTGIN
+480 ALSATTGIN

>member
-1 MKKILL
+1 MKKVLL

-68 GSLVVRAVAKSSYIQ
+68 GGLVVRAVAKSSYIQ

-115 AVGVFADK
+115 AVGIFADQLK
-123 VTLTTKTG
+123 LTTKTG
-131 TTAAILQGNSGTTKS
+131 AVAATLQGNSGTTKS
-146 SLFVLKYS
+146 SLFILKYS

-161 YKSATSAVKAS
+161 YKSATSS
-172 VLASGTYFD
+172 VDATVSASGKYFD
-181 EPSDASYI
+181 EPSDAAYV

-205 QYTGESTL
+205 QYTGVSNLDGVEL
-213 SDVKLEGDYLD
+213 KGDYLNYFD
-224 YAGIMTID
+224 IMYVD
-232 IPRMSVLSVDASNLS
+232 LPRMSVLSVDASNLS
-247 GLKKEYTVKTNVTG
+247 GLKKEYTVKTNVAG

-292 ETSNK
+292 ETSDK

-380 FAKGGTTNVQW
+380 FAKGTTNVQW
-391 LVNSGVNEGDATKYA
+391 VVNSGVNEGDATKYA

-509 QDAVVVDLQ
+509 QDAVIVDLQ
-518 GRVVLRASNTTTLSV
+518 GRVVLRASNTTNLSV

>member
-1 MKKILL
+1 MKKVLL

-33 VYKQKTDAVNSAPVT
+33 VYKQKSDAVNSAPVT

-61 NAGTLSV
+61 NTGTLSV
-68 GSLVVRAVAKSSYIQ
+68 GGLVVRAVAKSSYIQ

-115 AVGVFADK
+115 AVGVFADQLK
-123 VTLTTKTG
+123 LTTKTG
-131 TTAAILQGNSGTTKS
+131 TVAATLQGNSGTTKS

-172 VLASGTYFD
+172 VSASGKYFD
-181 EPSDASYI
+181 EPSDAAYV

-205 QYTGESTL
+205 QYTGVSNLDGVEL
-213 SDVKLEGDYLD
+213 KGDYLNYFD
-224 YAGIMTID
+224 LMYVD
-232 IPRMSVLSVDASNLS
+232 LPRMSVLSVDASNLS
-247 GLKKEYTVKTNVTG
+247 GLKKEYTVKTNVAG

-363 FGQSVT
+363 FGKSVT

-380 FAKGGTTNVQW
+380 FAKGTTNVQW

-406 EKVTGLVVADNKL
+406 EKVTGLVVVDNKL